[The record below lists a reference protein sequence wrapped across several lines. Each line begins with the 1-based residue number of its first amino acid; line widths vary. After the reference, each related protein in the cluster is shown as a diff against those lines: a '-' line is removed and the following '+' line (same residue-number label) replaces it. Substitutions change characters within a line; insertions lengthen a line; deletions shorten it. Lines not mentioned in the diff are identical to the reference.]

1 MAGQSYSNGMGSGS
15 VILGQSH
22 LYKLGQSNNM
32 SQRHTYVLWASDPN
46 IGPGPR
52 IGSGPPILGQGPQY
66 WVRAPNIGSRPPYWV
81 RAPQYWVRSPNI
93 GSGPS
98 ILGQDPQYWVR
109 ALNIGPGPPILGQGP
124 HIGSGLMTRSQV
136 WGQGP

>member
-32 SQRHTYVLWASDPN
+32 SQRHTYFGPVTPISGQVPGLGQGPQYWVRVPN
-46 IGPGPR
+46 IGSGPLILGQGPHIGSGPPN

-66 WVRAPNIGSRPPYWV
+66 WARTPNIRSRPPYWV
-81 RAPQYWVRSPNI
+81 RANDTE
-93 GSGPS
+93 SGM
-98 ILGQDPQYWVR
+98 
-109 ALNIGPGPPILGQGP
+109 GPGPLILG
-124 HIGSGLMTRSQV
+124 HS
-136 WGQGP
+136 